1 MDIPPLRKRTR
12 KGVPYTRPP
21 EIEELIVESLS
32 HPFEEFLARAQI
44 NDRKHPEYLPSEVLV
59 HRIRATRHAET
70 DEQFNALYPV
80 LLQRIYRSCPNVS
93 TRAKGRGASVG
104 KLLDVREEVFHR
116 FVTLLLKDRDGYEEK
131 MDFFEIRFDRTVM
144 LIRNSAFRKIEPRE
158 KPLNPIEYDQ
168 RGEIPKDVEVHFS
181 LMNPRPMTLDEELTY
196 RFQIRP
202 AINLLPEAER
212 RVIYML
218 EAKVPIESKN
228 PNQPSIAGVLGCTPK
243 TVRNRRDRAIQRLQ
257 EMLGLEGS
265 DAD

>member
-21 EIEELIVESLS
+21 EIEELIVESFS
-32 HPFEEFLARAQI
+32 HPFGKFLARAQI

-80 LLQRIYRSCPNVS
+80 LHQRIYRSCPNAS
-93 TRAKGRGASVG
+93 IRAKGRGGSVG

-116 FVTLLLKDRDGYEEK
+116 FVTLLVKDRDGYEEK
-131 MDFFEIRFDRTVM
+131 MDIFEIVFDRTVRLM
-144 LIRNSAFRKIEPRE
+144 RKSAFRKIEPRE

-212 RVIYML
+212 RVIDML
-218 EAKVPIESKN
+218 LAQVPIESKN
-228 PNQPSIAGVLGCTPK
+228 PNQTFDSGCARMHAQDSSK
-243 TVRNRRDRAIQRLQ
+243 
-257 EMLGLEGS
+257 S
-265 DAD
+265 S